1 MCARSATVSSSLIQW
16 SMGCPYFFSIE
27 GKYDA
32 GPVTFSAMAERY
44 CRVADRDTLLSE
56 HTSAR
61 TGRDVT
67 FTAVEAAD
75 SRPVLLLR
83 ERIGRVA
90 GVALVAALGAWLV
103 WNFVSAPLQFVDVAV
118 AGLRVGALYALVALG
133 YTLVYGIVGLINFAH
148 GDLFM
153 LASVFTSILLEE
165 RLGVTSPGP
174 RSWALTVL
182 VLVAVMAA
190 CAGINVSAE
199 RVVFRRLRS
208 APRLASLIAAV
219 GLSFV
224 LQWLGLQ
231 LNGSGQR
238 IWPTVVPNG
247 GLVIGPV
254 TIDWSTLV
262 VAGVTI
268 PLLVALT
275 YVVSRTRQGRAM
287 RATSQDPDAARLMGV
302 NVDRT
307 IAFTFGLGGAL
318 AGAAGLLY
326 FATFGNT
333 NYVDGYQFGLIAF
346 TAAVLGGV
354 GNLPGAVLGGFLIGQ
369 IQALNDGLPHGFGQG
384 WSQSVVFAV
393 LILVMVFRPQGIL
406 GERAT
411 DKV

>member
-1 MCARSATVSSSLIQW
+1 M
-16 SMGCPYFFSIE
+16 
-27 GKYDA
+27 
-32 GPVTFSAMAERY
+32 
-44 CRVADRDTLLSE
+44 
-56 HTSAR
+56 
-61 TGRDVT
+61 
-67 FTAVEAAD
+67 
-75 SRPVLLLR
+75 
-83 ERIGRVA
+83 
-90 GVALVAALGAWLV
+90 

-118 AGLRVGALYALVALG
+118 AGLRIGALYALIALG
-133 YTLVYGIVGLINFAH
+133 YTLVYGIIGLINFAH

-174 RSWALTVL
+174 HGWLITLAVL
-182 VLVAVMAA
+182 VVVMAA
-190 CAGINVSAE
+190 SAGINVSAE
-199 RVVFRRLRS
+199 YVVFRRLRT

-238 IWPTVVPNG
+238 IWPTVIPNG
-247 GLVIGPV
+247 GLVLGPV
-254 TIDWSTLV
+254 TIDWSTIV
-262 VAGVTI
+262 ITGVTI
-268 PLLVALT
+268 PLLLGLS
-275 YVVSRTRQGRAM
+275 YVVQRTRQGRAM
-287 RATSQDPDAARLMGV
+287 RATSQDQDAARLMGINV
-302 NVDRT
+302 NRT
-307 IAFTFGLGGAL
+307 ISFTFGLGGAL

-333 NYVDGYQFGLIAF
+333 NYLDGYQFGLIAF

-369 IQALNDGLPHGFGQG
+369 IQALNDGLPYGFGQG

-393 LILVMVFRPQGIL
+393 LIMLMVFRPQGIL
-406 GERAT
+406 GERAV